1 MKKTVAFTLIEL
13 LVVIA
18 IIAIL
23 AAMLLPALNQAR
35 TKAQQ
40 ASCLNNYKQ
49 GMLGMQFYNQEQQD
63 YFPPYTQAEAGKSLS
78 WAGRLARAGYYKSAK
93 PLFCPSIRNSR
104 NYESYLQK
112 RMNDGDFLLTSS
124 TNLEWYYVSLG
135 YNWYYLGRASAL
147 PKTSRVK
154 NPSSLIIFG
163 EAKDISITTHD
174 RSMHIVQYK
183 LSTSTTAGRLWS
195 FHGNSISVG
204 WADGHATQP
213 RIQSNANAYQ
223 DAPFT
228 KGDDETSA
236 ENNWD
241 LN

>member
-63 YFPPYTQAEAGKSLS
+63 YFPPYTQADSGKTLS

-124 TNLEWYYVSLG
+124 TKLVLSGARFRIAQNIPGEESVFADHFRGSEG
-135 YNWYYLGRASAL
+135 YLHY
-147 PKTSRVK
+147 
-154 NPSSLIIFG
+154 
-163 EAKDISITTHD
+163 
-174 RSMHIVQYK
+174 
-183 LSTSTTAGRLWS
+183 
-195 FHGNSISVG
+195 
-204 WADGHATQP
+204 
-213 RIQSNANAYQ
+213 NA
-223 DAPFT
+223 
-228 KGDDETSA
+228 
-236 ENNWD
+236 
-241 LN
+241 